1 MPNEDF
7 QDLPTAEA
15 LPGERAGRWARE
27 YLPVLL
33 FAFLMLCVVPMR
45 DLWSPDEPDFAQCVK
60 EMHQRGTWL
69 LPWLNGQVYTEKPIL
84 YYWAMK
90 AANQGF
96 AWLTGGLGFSHGVAA
111 WALRLPSAVGSV
123 AFLLAFQRW
132 GARFLQVGVAR
143 LAVMILAVSPLWFW
157 QSQFI
162 QIDLFF
168 SVLLAWAWLC
178 WLGGYLLQ
186 RGIKPELVPGEA
198 GRWFLKGY
206 LFLGLAFLAKGPL
219 AAVLSLLVLVAFLAW
234 QRDGG
239 ILKEMRL
246 GTGLGLFLLVVAPWY
261 VVASL
266 VGGKEYAYALIIHQ
280 NFERATK
287 AWDHIQPWWRYFEY
301 ILGDFFP
308 WVFLLPALGFFLK
321 GSGALRSASARF
333 LTVAFVVPFLFLS
346 WAQSKQGKY
355 LLPSFPFLALL
366 LAGMLQPLAVEG
378 VSAERIRRI
387 GLGLAAA
394 LGLVGVALLAVAG
407 GAGGAKVQA
416 DLGALRPM
424 AWVLGGIGT
433 LGGLSLVGRSLSGQG
448 RHLVPE
454 TALTLGLFYLVG
466 GTWGFRVLDARKGYQ
481 GWTAAAKPVL
491 EGRKVWFWG
500 EIRSGGMIYLDTLMP
515 ELRASAG
522 LAQVGAEDRLV
533 VIASRWRPGYQGLD
547 KAAMA
552 EFEPVLVQLQGE
564 DRWLVMARKP
574 K

>member
-1 MPNEDF
+1 MNDEAS
-7 QDLPTAEA
+7 QDLQTGEP

-27 YLPVLL
+27 YFPVLL
-33 FAFLMLCVVPMR
+33 FAFLMLCVIPMR

-60 EMHQRGTWL
+60 EMQQRGTWL

-90 AANQGF
+90 ASNQGLD
-96 AWLTGGLGFSHGVAA
+96 WLTGGLGFNHGVSA
-111 WALRLPSAVGSV
+111 WALRLPSALGSV

-132 GARFLQVGVAR
+132 GTRFLQAGVAR

-178 WLGGYLLQ
+178 WLGGYLLA
-186 RGIKPELVPGEA
+186 RGIKPELKAGEA

-206 LFLGLAFLAKGPL
+206 VFLGLAFLAKGPL
-219 AAVLSLLVLVAFLAW
+219 AAVLSLLVLIAFLAW

-239 ILKEMRL
+239 ILREMKP
-246 GTGLGLFLLVVAPWY
+246 GKGLGLFLLVVAPWY

-301 ILGDFFP
+301 ILADFFP
-308 WVFLLPALGFFLK
+308 WVFLLPALGFFLR

-333 LTVAFVVPFLFLS
+333 LTVAFIVPFLFLS

-355 LLPSFPFLALL
+355 LLPSYPFLALL
-366 LAGMLQPLAVEG
+366 MAGMLQPLAVEG
-378 VSAERIRRI
+378 VSAARIRRI

-394 LGLVGVALLAVAG
+394 LGLIGLALLAVAA
-407 GAGGAKVQA
+407 GAGGPKIQTGVAP
-416 DLGALRPM
+416 LRGLV
-424 AWVLGGIGT
+424 WVLGGLAA

-448 RHLVPE
+448 RHLIPE
-454 TALTLGLFYLVG
+454 TALTLGLIYFAG
-466 GTWGFRVLDARKGYQ
+466 GTWGYRILDGRKGYHA
-481 GWTAAAKPVL
+481 WTSAAAPVL
-491 EGRKVWFWG
+491 EGRKAWFWG
-500 EIRSGGMIYLDTLMP
+500 EIRSGGMVYMDTLMP
-515 ELRASAG
+515 EIRLSADLG
-522 LAQVGAEDRLV
+522 KVKDEDRIV
-533 VIASRWRPGYQGLD
+533 VIASRWVPGYQGLD
-547 KAAMA
+547 AAAMSA
-552 EFEPVLVQLQGE
+552 FEPVLVQPQGA
-564 DRWLVMARKP
+564 DRWLVMARTK
-574 K
+574 